1 MNDNIESEKYVLI
14 PNKAVQNINS
24 GTEDI
29 NYSFVQ
35 LYGKRAITYLKHLIE
50 LQNIHEDIHMSIN
63 MILWKMKIKDNV
75 QKERQY
81 FKEFLIAIHN
91 DSLFSISDNIN
102 LQNISS
108 NDFIIGKLNIYDY
121 EKNKDNN
128 SQKIKYFL
136 LLESEYNKIVNE
148 YYGDLDRYNLLN
160 LFCNIKSRIKKN
172 ASDVFCSERLPEVC
186 YPSYD
191 VIKSDIFIESDKTLK
206 QYIDELVKLDLIRFD
221 CAGDMILKA
230 EGKEP
235 IRRKANFTYALYKD
249 GWEEELKQAISMFRS
264 QKRKD
269 GWSFLTK
276 QEEISSND
284 KRSITQKINTL
295 EKVSKNR
302 TLSQYEKK
310 ELKQLK
316 KKQENWKIKNNS
328 ETSVQEIKAKPDRAR
343 EDQEI
348 YELMDDLGLIA
359 ENEDDN
365 PLSDFGPTIYV
376 CDYCKEEYEIKIYQ
390 EYNLCDHC
398 IELGKHKEID
408 PDSWYKNDK
417 SIENDFINNDSSN
430 DYDTETLFNFLPF
443 DALDLY
449 ADEIA
454 EIAKHRMTIKEFFEE
469 VYDFAEYSDF
479 LDFRNKKRQESEE
492 DSEYEYPF
500 KDISNPKNN
509 NINKEIDLS
518 TVNKECIVC
527 GDKFVVND
535 YSGNWCPKCWKKKS
549 NKTKEKEVIY
559 ASIDDLIE
567 EDEPDQDESNLP
579 ESLKVTK
586 QLVADGIEE
595 NPYEGIVI

>member
-1 MNDNIESEKYVLI
+1 MNDNMESEKYVLI

-29 NYSFVQ
+29 NYSFAQ

-50 LQNIHEDIHMSIN
+50 LQNIHEDIHVSIN
-63 MILWKMKIKDNV
+63 MILWKMNIKDNI

-128 SQKIKYFL
+128 SHKIKYFL

-148 YYGDLDRYNLLN
+148 YSGDLDIYNLLN

-186 YPSYD
+186 YPSYE

-316 KKQENWKIKNNS
+316 KKQENWKIKSNS
-328 ETSVQEIKAKPDRAR
+328 EVGIGKIKAKADRAR

-348 YELMDDLGLIA
+348 YELVNELGLNT
-359 ENEDDN
+359 E
-365 PLSDFGPTIYV
+365 
-376 CDYCKEEYEIKIYQ
+376 
-390 EYNLCDHC
+390 
-398 IELGKHKEID
+398 KEID
-408 PDSWYKNDK
+408 HWEESIDDNDLVQSK
-417 SIENDFINNDSSN
+417 STFND
-430 DYDTETLFNFLPF
+430 DYDVETLELFLDRF
-443 DALDLY
+443 LTVDYSYLDY
-449 ADEIA
+449 IDDI
-454 EIAKHRMTIKEFFEE
+454 INHHMTVKEFFDD
-469 VYDFAEYSDF
+469 VYEYA
-479 LDFRNKKRQESEE
+479 QY
-492 DSEYEYPF
+492 SEYLEF
-500 KDISNPKNN
+500 KNKNKPQKSIINN
-509 NINKEIDLS
+509 NVNKNKEIDLS
-518 TVNKECIVC
+518 TVKKECVRC
-527 GDKFVVND
+527 GDKFVVNN
-535 YSGNWCPKCWKKKS
+535 YSGGWCPNCWENRAS
-549 NKTKEKEVIY
+549 KTKGKEVIY

-567 EDEPDQDESNLP
+567 DDESDQDENNLP
-579 ESLKVTK
+579 ESLRVTK
-586 QLVADGIEE
+586 QLVANGIEE
-595 NPYEGIVI
+595 NPYERIVI